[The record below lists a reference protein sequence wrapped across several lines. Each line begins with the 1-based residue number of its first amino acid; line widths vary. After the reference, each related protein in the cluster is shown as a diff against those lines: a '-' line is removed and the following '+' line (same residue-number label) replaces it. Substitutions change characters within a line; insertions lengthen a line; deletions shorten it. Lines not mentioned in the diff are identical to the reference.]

1 MSIKVSTDHVGVID
15 VFTWFASKGL
25 RGCGRHYE
33 GIPLIIKIILDAFWI
48 LSFIARVL
56 RLLGFH
62 GEEI

>member
-1 MSIKVSTDHVGVID
+1 MSIKVSTDHVGMID

-48 LSFIARVL
+48 LSLIGRVL
-56 RLLGFH
+56 CLLGFH

>member
-1 MSIKVSTDHVGVID
+1 MSIKVLTDHVGVIN

-48 LSFIARVL
+48 LSLITRVL
-56 RLLGFH
+56 HLFSFH
-62 GEEI
+62 REGI